1 MYIVNKSEHG
11 LTLIEVMLTTAILS
25 MGLLAVANMQIVSM
39 RVNTTSQRLTKATM
53 ITQEQME
60 SLLTLSFDHWSL
72 KDDTPPGVYSTYPT
86 QNSHEGYLVHW
97 EVDTNTNN
105 TKTIK
110 VVTSWVTDVGQ
121 KSISFPMQLSEY
133 SNKEVNLIPN
143 G

>member
-1 MYIVNKSEHG
+1 MHIIKKPEYG

-39 RVNTTSQRLTKATM
+39 HVNTASQRLTKATM

-60 SLLTLSFDHWSL
+60 ELLTLPFDHWSL
-72 KDDTPPGVYSTYPT
+72 IDDTPPGIYSTYPA
-86 QNSHEGYLVHW
+86 QNSPEGYIVRW

-110 VVTSWVTDVGQ
+110 VVTSWVTDIGQ

-133 SNKEVNLIPN
+133 SNKEINPAPN
-143 G
+143 S